1 MNGKRDLKMNKSNIL
16 ITSAG
21 RRSLLIE
28 YFKKEFKGKGKVITT
43 DCSDLAPA
51 TYLSDKNYIVPRIDH
66 PDYISELMKICKKE
80 KINGILSLIDPELS
94 LLAKHHSEF
103 EKIGTKVIVSPHK
116 DCELWLDK
124 YDTYKFLVKNK
135 FYCALTFN
143 KLTDFE
149 KALKN
154 KEIEFPVFIK
164 PQRGS
169 ASLNINKVQN
179 LKEAEIVF
187 NSAKEMIIQEY
198 LKGQEIG
205 VDVYIDLVSKEIISI
220 FSKEKIAMRAGETDK
235 ARSFKR
241 KNLINTV
248 RKLVSKTNL
257 VGPIDI
263 DVFKIGKKYYIS
275 EINPRFGGG
284 YPLAYECGENF
295 PKFIFNNLNSLKNKI
310 IIGSYK
316 ENVVMMKHD
325 RVVIKNVK

>member
-1 MNGKRDLKMNKSNIL
+1 MGKEKLINIL

-28 YFKKEFKGKGKVITT
+28 YFKKEFKSKGKVITT

-66 PDYISELMKICKKE
+66 PDYISELLKICKKE
-80 KINGILSLIDPELS
+80 KISGILSLIDPELS
-94 LLAKHHSEF
+94 LLAKRREEF
-103 EKIGTKVIVSPHK
+103 EKIGTNVIVSPYI

-124 YDTYKFLVKNK
+124 FDTFSFLRENK
-135 FYCALTFN
+135 FNCALTFN
-143 KLTDFE
+143 DFNE
-149 KALKN
+149 FKKAYNAKT
-154 KEIEFPVFIK
+154 IEFPVFIK

-169 ASLNINKVQN
+169 ASLNINKVKN
-179 LKEAEIVF
+179 MKEAEIVF

-235 ARSFKR
+235 ARSFKC

-248 RKLVSKTNL
+248 QQLISKTNL

-284 YPLAYECGENF
+284 YPLAYECRENF
-295 PKFIFNNLNSLKNKI
+295 PKFILDNLNGLKIKPQ
-310 IIGSYK
+310 IGNY
-316 ENVVMMKHD
+316 EEDVVMMKHD

>member
-1 MNGKRDLKMNKSNIL
+1 MNKTNIL

-66 PDYISELMKICKKE
+66 PDYITELMKICKKE
-80 KINGILSLIDPELS
+80 KVNAILSLIDPELS
-94 LLAKHHSEF
+94 LLSKHSGKF
-103 EKIGTKVIVSPHK
+103 DKIGTKIIVSPYK

-124 YDTYKFLVKNK
+124 FDTYKFLKENK
-135 FYCALTFN
+135 FNCALTFN
-143 KLTDFE
+143 DY
-149 KALKN
+149 
-154 KEIEFPVFIK
+154 KEFKKSYDAKSIDFPVFIK

-169 ASLNINKVQN
+169 ASLNINKVKN

-187 NSAKEMIIQEY
+187 TSAEGMIIQEY

-235 ARSFKR
+235 ARSFKC
-241 KNLINTV
+241 KNLFNTV
-248 RKLVSKTNL
+248 QKLISKTNL

-295 PKFIFNNLNSLKNKI
+295 PKFILDNLNGLKNKPQ
-310 IIGSYK
+310 IGKY
-316 ENVVMMKHD
+316 EVDVVMMKHE
-325 RVVIKNVK
+325 RIEIKKSL